1 MINETNKCT
10 KSRIINT
17 VIAICLTVGTGFAQV
32 SYRIEGKWTT
42 VIGKKVY
49 LSNFPTDTPEA
60 IKIDSTIVRSDG
72 NYKLSGEL
80 DKMQLL
86 SITHEGSKGYR
97 TLMGDGNPV
106 SILIKDVAYSY
117 KSPSAAYEIIGDSI
131 EHKAAEAILAYWGND
146 FIRKMREGICLAGME
161 KAIQENDPTKKTE
174 YEEKRK
180 AILQERDNEKKN
192 FLSQYGNCIAAPY
205 FIVMNLLKGIP
216 VEEAEMF
223 YDSMGEKAKNTSKG
237 IELKESFA
245 KVKALAPGAK
255 APDFTLPT
263 VTGEELSLRNLQG
276 NIVIL
281 DFWASWCAPC
291 IAEMPTV
298 KELYTKYENKG
309 LKVVGIS
316 LDHSK
321 AAWMKSID
329 KVQIP
334 WLHVSS
340 LKGMK
345 NCPVA
350 QLYQVYAIPKLYII
364 DKEGNIIAK
373 DLRGEELKKKIEELF
388 NSL

>member
-1 MINETNKCT
+1 M
-10 KSRIINT
+10 
-17 VIAICLTVGTGFAQV
+17 
-32 SYRIEGKWTT
+32 
-42 VIGKKVY
+42 
-49 LSNFPTDTPEA
+49 
-60 IKIDSTIVRSDG
+60 
-72 NYKLSGEL
+72 
-80 DKMQLL
+80 
-86 SITHEGSKGYR
+86 
-97 TLMGDGNPV
+97 
-106 SILIKDVAYSY
+106 
-117 KSPSAAYEIIGDSI
+117 
-131 EHKAAEAILAYWGND
+131 
-146 FIRKMREGICLAGME
+146 
-161 KAIQENDPTKKTE
+161 
-174 YEEKRK
+174 
-180 AILQERDNEKKN
+180 
-192 FLSQYGNCIAAPY
+192 
-205 FIVMNLLKGIP
+205 
-216 VEEAEMF
+216 
-223 YDSMGEKAKNTSKG
+223 
-237 IELKESFA
+237 
-245 KVKALAPGAK
+245 KALAPGAK

-263 VTGEELSLRNLQG
+263 ITGEELSLRNLQG